1 MYPRTVT
8 PSEWCLCL
16 GDGVAGNHA
25 VKDCSGCA
33 RRYGADGVFD
43 CFVLQRPRHAPQHRI
58 ARSWGMANA
67 RPSVPHSYTP
77 DRAALERLR
86 TALAAYDDATGC
98 T

>member
-1 MYPRTVT
+1 MVPMAYSIVLYYNGRVT
-8 PSEWCLCL
+8 P
-16 GDGVAGNHA
+16 
-25 VKDCSGCA
+25 
-33 RRYGADGVFD
+33 
-43 CFVLQRPRHAPQHRI
+43 PQHRI

-67 RPSVPHSYTP
+67 RPSVSHSYTP